1 MKAVDHETY
10 IDQNTCDHG
19 IKPLNSD
26 NKEDWLKLVQEN
38 THRAEITTAG
48 LDSAAD

>member
-26 NKEDWLKLVQEN
+26 NKEDWLKTSTRKYSQ
-38 THRAEITTAG
+38 
-48 LDSAAD
+48 S